1 MLTPR
6 TLDSFVYHFS
16 SIIKQRSFFKGFSL
30 IFMQPSQNMH
40 IKDADLNSI
49 KITKQVTG
57 NRHART
63 PIIYSLCL
71 SHCPCFPFKL
81 LSSVQFQPFSV
92 LLMFCQILNLKKQLV
107 LKEFVIHLQSLH
119 HSFTGFIMYETEM
132 AKECQQI
139 LFAA

>member
-16 SIIKQRSFFKGFSL
+16 SIIKQCSFFKGFSL

-40 IKDADLNSI
+40 IKDADPNSI
-49 KITKQVTG
+49 KITKQVAG

-71 SHCPCFPFKL
+71 SHCPCFPFTL
-81 LSSVQFQPFSV
+81 LSSVQFQPFGV
-92 LLMFCQILNLKKQLV
+92 LLMFCQIFTLKKQLV
-107 LKEFVIHLQSLH
+107 LKEFVIHLESLH
-119 HSFTGFIMYETEM
+119 HSFTGFIMYKTEM